1 MNNWIALLGDICV
14 ILFDLLIYNRMIVPR
29 NDSVKSKGI
38 LYTGCGLIVVY
49 YIIAVY
55 VWGWPVSAAAFFC
68 MTIPSLLLFWFFSK
82 YRDSRFFLTFC
93 FVDTVSLIIGYVARY
108 IGILFGNMGSI
119 LSIIITLFLFSILYR
134 MGKPYFKEYQNLLE
148 TISKGWRVLMISSF
162 LIYCTLIFTAIY
174 PNPLI
179 ERMEYGPPYL
189 MLCAMIISFYMV
201 FLTEILQTKK
211 VYDQSQQLKEQQKWF
226 HLAYVD
232 ALTEVPNR
240 MAYMEKLHELER
252 ARDLLVSTVVV
263 VFDLNNFK
271 AINDTWGHSCGDE
284 VLKKAASLLVRTF
297 DGEKDFVYR
306 IGGDEF
312 AAISV
317 GTNTQQITE
326 KLEKLKGIQNGEIP
340 YSISSGYSFVNTAE
354 DNSMEQAFSRADEM
368 MYTAKRRLS
377 HEL

>member
-1 MNNWIALLGDICV
+1 
-14 ILFDLLIYNRMIVPR
+14 MIV
-29 NDSVKSKGI
+29 
-38 LYTGCGLIVVY
+38 
-49 YIIAVY
+49 
-55 VWGWPVSAAAFFC
+55 
-68 MTIPSLLLFWFFSK
+68 
-82 YRDSRFFLTFC
+82 
-93 FVDTVSLIIGYVARY
+93 
-108 IGILFGNMGSI
+108 
-119 LSIIITLFLFSILYR
+119 
-134 MGKPYFKEYQNLLE
+134 
-148 TISKGWRVLMISSF
+148 
-162 LIYCTLIFTAIY
+162 
-174 PNPLI
+174 
-179 ERMEYGPPYL
+179 
-189 MLCAMIISFYMV
+189 SFYMV

-252 ARDLLVSTVVV
+252 ARDLLVSTVVM

-271 AINDTWGHSCGDE
+271 AINDTWGHGCGDE

-317 GTNTQQITE
+317 GTNTQQILE

-354 DNSMEQAFSRADEM
+354 DNAMEQAFSRADEM
-368 MYTAKRRLS
+368 MYTAKRGQSR
-377 HEL
+377 EL